1 MIHDV
6 LIVGGGPAG
15 LSAALALGRARKR
28 VLLCDGGPRRNARA
42 EHIHNFVTRDGT
54 PPDEFRAVGRQQL
67 LAYPTVELRDQRV
80 EHIGGTRG
88 AFEVRVGGEAL
99 MVRRVLL
106 CTGMVDLPP
115 AIEGMAELW
124 GHSVFQC
131 PYCHGFEVRDRRF
144 GYLASEDPRSV
155 DFALFLRG
163 WTSQVRVFT
172 HGRADLE
179 AARPRLLAGGV
190 ELETRAIRRLVGTQG
205 QLGQMSQMSQMSH
218 VELVDGTQIPCDA
231 LFTHPAQRQVEVVAS
246 LGLALDEAGFVKVDA
261 MTRETSIP
269 GIYAGGDLITRQ
281 QGAVFAAAAGVHAA
295 TMLNHELT
303 ADLLA
308 SGALV
313 WPAP

>member
-67 LAYPTVELRDQRV
+67 LAYPTVLVRDQHV
-80 EHIGGTRG
+80 EHIGGARG
-88 AFEVRVGGEAL
+88 AFEVRVGGETL
-99 MVRRVLL
+99 LVRRVLL

-144 GYLASEDPRSV
+144 GYLASEDPRSA

-172 HGRADLE
+172 HGRAGLE

-190 ELETRAIRRLVGTQG
+190 ELETRAIRRLVGTHG
-205 QLGQMSQMSQMSH
+205 QIGQISQ
-218 VELVDGTQIPCDA
+218 VELVDGTLIPCDA
-231 LFTHPAQRQVEVVAS
+231 LFTHPPQRQVEVVAS
-246 LGLALDEAGFVKVDA
+246 LGLALDETGYVKVDA

-269 GIYAGGDLITRQ
+269 GVYAGGDLITRQ

-308 SGALV
+308 RGALV